1 MVMANAKPIL
11 QECGQSWLTTPE
23 ELKWRAHFMSSLK
36 TISVVDSRQGITHE
50 KAGATLSL
58 GKKWLPMA
66 NLSRR
71 SNGLTAVLLRDR
83 RVVDSD
89 SGSDENE
96 IPLSQTDTVRIY
108 AEVSLW
114 HTDHAG
120 FTPEAHLS
128 LLPMVWRDGEMW
140 ADSNGVERPNL
151 RHLTSKVEVSEIPL
165 DCDKGRGVC
174 ITDRRGYLARVS
186 LSQSPGEIGKIISIA
201 LREVFAKSVN
211 GETFKEVRQQIT
223 AAVDTS
229 KKGMTRLEDVQFD
242 PQGGAGWD
250 NSRLPAQDSG
260 PVFLFGV

>member
-1 MVMANAKPIL
+1 MADAKPIL
-11 QECGQSWLTTPE
+11 QECGQRWLTTPE
-23 ELKWRAHFMSSLK
+23 ELKWQAHFKSSLK

-83 RVVDSD
+83 RVVDND

-96 IPLSQTDTVRIY
+96 ILLSQPDKVRIY

-114 HTDHAG
+114 HTNHAG

-128 LLPMVWRDGEMW
+128 LVPMVWDGKTMW
-140 ADSNGVERPNL
+140 TDSQGNERPTL
-151 RHLTSKVEVSEIPL
+151 KHQTSKVEVTEIPL
-165 DCDKGRGVC
+165 ECDEGRGVC
-174 ITDRRGYLARVS
+174 ITDRRGYLAKVS
-186 LSQSPGEIGKIISIA
+186 LSQSPGEIGRIISIA
-201 LREVFAKSVN
+201 LREVYAKSVN

-229 KKGMTRLEDVQFD
+229 KRGMTRLEDVQFD
-242 PQGGAGWD
+242 PQGGEGWD